1 MRLKQARIASC
12 TDSSTQVKTRVVLHF
27 PGFEPLDSRD
37 HYARYKRSTEQS
49 GRTWG
54 LQLAVGELVQ
64 DERLA
69 WFDVFCPDGS
79 HGTRSRIY
87 IFDHFPLVAALTRK
101 PIWKQ
106 ILSGYISA
114 LRVVWEGGMMSYFRH
129 AWRFGLFFIFPF
141 LLMTSLVAACAL
153 TALLPAFLCLEPLNY
168 VWSFPCALA
177 LLKFVLPPVL
187 RRFHT
192 LHLFADWTL
201 AVSIARLDNL
211 EVNGWLESC
220 RENAREALKEVAD
233 EYVISSHSM
242 GSAIAAYV
250 TGTLLSEDPDLFK
263 GKRVVFVTL
272 GGAILQCALMKSATT
287 LRTCVGRIARAEDVF
302 WLEIQCLTDSIHFYK
317 SRVVSLAGH
326 PDAKQASIAFIRIK
340 RLVSTDR
347 YRRIK
352 RDFLRVHRQ
361 YVLGSDRR
369 SNFDFTVMTA
379 GPLPACL
386 SGRYAPP
393 NGSRG

>member
-1 MRLKQARIASC
+1 MRFKQARVASC
-12 TDSSTQVKTRVVLHF
+12 TDSSTHAKTRVVLHF

-37 HYARYKRSTEQS
+37 HYARYKRSAEQS

-54 LQLAVGELVQ
+54 LQLAVDQLVQ

-69 WFDVFCPDGS
+69 WFDVFCQDGS
-79 HGTRSRIY
+79 HRTRSRIY

-106 ILSGYISA
+106 ILAGYISVA
-114 LRVVWEGGMMSYFRH
+114 RVAWEGGMMSYFRH
-129 AWRFGLFFIFPF
+129 AWRFGLFFLFPF
-141 LLMTSLVAACAL
+141 LLMTSLAAVCAL
-153 TALLPAFLCLEPLNY
+153 TALLPALLSLEPLNY
-168 VWSFPCALA
+168 AWSFPGALA

-187 RRFHT
+187 TRFHT

-201 AVSIARLDNL
+201 AVSIARLDDP

-220 RENAREALKEVAD
+220 RENARDAMKEVAD

-250 TGTLLSEDPDLFK
+250 IGTLLSKDPDLFK
-263 GKRVVFVTL
+263 AKRVAFVTL

-302 WLEIQCLTDSIHFYK
+302 WLEVQCLTDSIHFYK
-317 SRVVSLAGH
+317 SRVVSLAGY
-326 PDAKQASIAFIRIK
+326 PDAKQASIKFIRVK
-340 RLVSTDR
+340 QLVSTER

-369 SNFDFTVMTA
+369 SNFDFAVMTA

-393 NGSRG
+393 NGSLG